1 MPVLIASVVLLYVL
15 FCALAVLVIILYRQF
30 GLVYMGSRRSNEL
43 TGPAVGERAPVGLR
57 VISPDSD
64 ASLSLDWSALE
75 PGAAA
80 TLLLLGGESC
90 PVCEHLLHHLNDD
103 LVLDPQAV
111 RVLLVDK
118 NPRGLP
124 GSIPAPRGG
133 RWQHWRSNDGA
144 VHDAFDTEVS
154 PFAFVIDR
162 DGIVRAKGIVSEPP
176 DILGLL
182 TRAGM
187 RAAAGAPGTRHPGA
201 LTAQNEVS

>member
-1 MPVLIASVVLLYVL
+1 MAVLIASVVLLYVL
-15 FCALAVLVIILYRQF
+15 FCALAILVIVLYRQF

-43 TGPAVGERAPVGLR
+43 TGPAAGQSAPAGLR
-57 VISPDSD
+57 VVSPESG
-64 ASLSLDWSALE
+64 ASLDLDWSALE
-75 PGAAA
+75 PGAAG

-103 LVLDPQAV
+103 LVLDPQVV
-111 RVLLVDK
+111 RVLFIDK

-124 GSIPAPRGG
+124 GAIPVPRDG
-133 RWQHWRSNDGA
+133 RWQHWRSRDGA
-144 VHDAFDTEVS
+144 VQDAFDVEVS

-182 TRAGM
+182 TRAGIQ
-187 RAAAGAPGTRHPGA
+187 AAAGTPGTPQPVV
-201 LTAQNEVS
+201 LTARNEVS